1 MTQEQYDEVVEII
14 GEDSWG
20 LLKLDLMAQH
30 EPEKVDKLIEEGDL
44 LDFLMEF
51 AVQCDNAVAR
61 LMEEGLSATEAAAE
75 QERLIEAAYP
85 QK

>member
-51 AVQCDNAVAR
+51 AVQCDNSVAR
-61 LMEEGLSATEAAAE
+61 LMEEGLSATEAADE